1 MNQKIAGS
9 RPARIDRVLC
19 VKDLDM
25 LVWQADQLQLMSE
38 VLWRN
43 GQGVSDYESE
53 DCRFESCQ
61 DR

>member
-9 RPARIDRVLC
+9 SPAKIERVLC

-25 LVWQADQLQLMSE
+25 LVWQADQLQLMQRSC
-38 VLWRN
+38 
-43 GQGVSDYESE
+43 GTMDKASDYKSE

-61 DR
+61 DQ